1 MAIKKGPVK
10 PEEPTVFTYLN
21 NLFFKLGLTY
31 DKKVAP
37 AYLISLW
44 LSHDKDLIKIVN
56 KINELHFN
64 ISDELIY
71 KYYYERIP
79 KGRRFIQWVKKDEK
93 DKKIKEK
100 VTAFQ
105 NVTGVSKK
113 EASNYLWFINKT
125 DFTKDTKDVKVN
137 TKTFFKG

>member
-1 MAIKKGPVK
+1 MTVKKKAEQLGI
-10 PEEPTVFTYLN
+10 TIFTYLN
-21 NLFFKLGLTY
+21 NIFYKQGLAY

-37 AYLISLW
+37 AYLLSLW
-44 LSHDKDLIKIVN
+44 LSHDPSLIHIVN

-71 KYYYERIP
+71 TYYYEKIP
-79 KGRRFIQWVKKDEK
+79 KGKRFIQWVKKDEK

-105 NVTGVSKK
+105 DVTGLSKK
-113 EASNYLWFINKT
+113 EASNYLWYINNT
-125 DFTKDTKDVKVN
+125 EFTKDKKDDKVS
-137 TKTFFKG
+137 TKTFFKE